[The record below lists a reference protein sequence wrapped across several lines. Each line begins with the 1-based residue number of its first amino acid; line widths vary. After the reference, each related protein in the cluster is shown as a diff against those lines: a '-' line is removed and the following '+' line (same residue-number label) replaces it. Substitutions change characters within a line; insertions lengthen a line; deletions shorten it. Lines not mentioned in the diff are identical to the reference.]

1 MFRKEIGGHNSHPV
15 SLKVVVVGG
24 AGFIGSHLVD
34 ALIERGHEVHVIDDL
49 SGGKRENVNMRAM
62 LHVVDMRDRGA
73 VRPIVDGSSY
83 VFHLAALPRVQR
95 SIDMPFETNDVNVN
109 GLLSVLIAAR
119 DAKVKRFIYSG
130 SSSVYGD
137 QEEMP
142 LREDMPVNP
151 KSPYGLQKLIGEQY
165 AKVFSSVYGLP
176 TVSLRYFSV
185 YGPRFST
192 ADGPYMLVMGRF
204 VEQRKNN
211 QPLTITGDG
220 TQTRDFTHV
229 RDIVRANIL
238 AMEAEGL
245 DTHEVFNIGAGRP
258 ISVNDLA
265 RIIGGPVEYTPARI
279 ESKHTYAD
287 NRKAKELL
295 GWEPTVSF
303 EEGIRELKGLFGLF
317 NT

>member
-1 MFRKEIGGHNSHPV
+1 MV
-15 SLKVVVVGG
+15 KVVVVGG

-34 ALIERGHEVHVIDDL
+34 ALVERGCNTHVIDDL
-49 SGGKRENVNMRAM
+49 SGGRRENVHTRAT
-62 LHVVDMRDRGA
+62 LHVVDMRDRTA
-73 VRPIVDGSSY
+73 VRTVVDGSSY

-119 DAKVKRFIYSG
+119 DANVKRFVYSG

-142 LREDMPVNP
+142 LREDMPFNP

-176 TVSLRYFSV
+176 TISLRYFSV

-192 ADGPYMLVMGRF
+192 ADGPYMLVLGRF
-204 VEQRKNN
+204 IEQYKKGL
-211 QPLTITGDG
+211 PLTVTGDG

-245 DTHEVFNIGAGRP
+245 SAHEVFNIGAGRP

-265 RIIGGPVEYTPARI
+265 QIIGGPIEYIPARI

-287 NRKAKELL
+287 NTRARELL
-295 GWEPTVSF
+295 GWEPTVSL
-303 EEGIRELKGLFGLF
+303 EEGIEELRKELGLVH
-317 NT
+317 

>member
-1 MFRKEIGGHNSHPV
+1 MSP
-15 SLKVVVVGG
+15 KVVVVGG

-49 SGGKRENVNMRAM
+49 SGGKRENVHARAT
-62 LHVVDMRDRGA
+62 LHVIDMRDRGA
-73 VRPIVDGSSY
+73 VRSVVDGSFY

-119 DAKVKRFIYSG
+119 DAKVQRFIYSG

-165 AKVFSSVYGLP
+165 AKVFSSVYSLP

-192 ADGPYMLVMGRF
+192 ADGPYMLVMGKF
-204 VEQRKNN
+204 IEQQKSG

-229 RDIVRANIL
+229 RDIVRANTL
-238 AMEAEGL
+238 VMESEKLGV
-245 DTHEVFNIGAGRP
+245 HEVLNIGAGKP

-265 RIIGGPVEYTPARI
+265 NLFGGPIEYVPARI
-279 ESKHTYAD
+279 ESRHTYAD

-295 GWEPTVSF
+295 GWEPTVSL
-303 EEGIRELKGLFGLF
+303 EEGVEELKKGLGLF
-317 NT
+317 